1 MSFSAD
7 FAVDRSNLVHPLLS
21 SCLFYGKTM
30 MEAWAME
37 EFAGAALGDERLNQR
52 LVKLATRFA
61 DKPTASIPG
70 ACEDW
75 SETQAAYRFFEQ
87 SSDQKRQLGWQD
99 ILAPHMACT
108 EARMRQHPVVLCLQ
122 DTTELDFNGQETAG
136 LGPLSHEAQ
145 RGMYLHPTYVVTPDR
160 EPLGVTD
167 AWMWAREAKGD
178 DGQRPGILESRRW
191 IEGYQRIAE
200 TAPEMPDTR
209 LIYVADREAD
219 ILELMQCAHHLGTPA
234 DWLIRSQ
241 HNRALPDGGKLWA
254 SVLAATPLGEIEF
267 TMASRQGQAARD
279 VRQQLWARPVSLTDG
294 RGGQLSVTC
303 LIAREIN
310 APAGCKPV
318 EWRLLTNRVAD
329 GFAAAI
335 ELIDWYRCR
344 WEIETFFH
352 VLKNGCR
359 VEALQLGNVA
369 KLELALAVYL
379 VVSWRLARLVK
390 LGRTHPDLEASALF
404 TETEWKGA
412 YILAKKAIPK
422 KPPTTREL
430 VRQIAMLGGFL
441 GRKGDGEPGVK
452 TLWLGMQRLRDFVEG
467 MAHMQAICNA
477 K

>member
-1 MSFSAD
+1 
-7 FAVDRSNLVHPLLS
+7 
-21 SCLFYGKTM
+21 
-30 MEAWAME
+30 
-37 EFAGAALGDERLNQR
+37 
-52 LVKLATRFA
+52 
-61 DKPTASIPG
+61 
-70 ACEDW
+70 
-75 SETQAAYRFFEQ
+75 
-87 SSDQKRQLGWQD
+87 
-99 ILAPHMACT
+99 
-108 EARMRQHPVVLCLQ
+108 MRQHPVVLCLQ

-167 AWMWAREAKGD
+167 AWMWAREAKQP

-467 MAHMQAICNA
+467 MAHMQAIYNA

>member
-1 MSFSAD
+1 
-7 FAVDRSNLVHPLLS
+7 
-21 SCLFYGKTM
+21 
-30 MEAWAME
+30 ME
-37 EFAGAALGDERLNQR
+37 EFAGAALGDGRLNQR

-70 ACEDW
+70 ACADW

-99 ILAPHMACT
+99 ILAPHIERT

-122 DTTELDFNGQETAG
+122 DTTELDFNGQETVG
-136 LGPLSHEAQ
+136 LGPLSYEAQ
-145 RGMYLHPTYVVTPDR
+145 RGMYLHPTYVVTPER

-167 AWMWAREAKGD
+167 AWMWAREAKGA
-178 DGQRPGILESRRW
+178 DGQRPGLRESRRW
-191 IEGYQRIAE
+191 VEGYERIAE
-200 TAPEMPDTR
+200 TARNLPDTR
-209 LIYVADREAD
+209 LVYVADREAD
-219 ILELMQCAHHLGTPA
+219 ILELMQCAHQLGTPA

-241 HNRALPDGGKLWA
+241 HNRSLLEGGKLWTE
-254 SVLAATPLGEIEF
+254 VLAGMPLGEIEF
-267 TMASRQGQAARD
+267 TLAARQGQAARE
-279 VRQQLWARPVSLTDG
+279 VRQQVWACPIRLPDG
-294 RGGQLSVTC
+294 QGDTLSVTC
-303 LIAREIN
+303 LIAREMH
-310 APAGCKPV
+310 APAGSKPV
-318 EWRLLTNRVAD
+318 EWRLLTNRTAETLE
-329 GFAAAI
+329 AAI

-390 LGRTHPDLEASALF
+390 LGRTHPDIEASLLF
-404 TETEWKGA
+404 TDAEWKGV

-422 KPPTTREL
+422 TAPSLREV
-430 VRQIAMLGGFL
+430 VRQIATLGGFL
-441 GRKGDGEPGVK
+441 GRKSDGEPGVK

-467 MAHMQAICNA
+467 MEDMRAIYDA

>member
-1 MSFSAD
+1 
-7 FAVDRSNLVHPLLS
+7 
-21 SCLFYGKTM
+21 
-30 MEAWAME
+30 ME

-303 LIAREIN
+303 PIAREIN

-379 VVSWRLARLVK
+379 VVSWRLSFHRKLVCQ
-390 LGRTHPDLEASALF
+390 G
-404 TETEWKGA
+404 
-412 YILAKKAIPK
+412 
-422 KPPTTREL
+422 
-430 VRQIAMLGGFL
+430 
-441 GRKGDGEPGVK
+441 
-452 TLWLGMQRLRDFVEG
+452 
-467 MAHMQAICNA
+467 
-477 K
+477 